1 MKSSSLVVSSSR
13 RLPKSALPI
22 LGAVVLASAL
32 VSQMQLK
39 VLLKWGVAPTVIS
52 VALDAAQLASRA
64 VQMAAPVV
72 VLVALTA
79 NFSGTY

>member
-1 MKSSSLVVSSSR
+1 MHMEKNKQNEELQSR
-13 RLPKSALPI
+13 REFFKKAAKSALPI
-22 LGAVVLASAL
+22 LGAVVLASAP
-32 VSQMQLK
+32 
-39 VLLKWGVAPTVIS
+39 GIATVIS
-52 VALDAAQLASRA
+52 VALDVAQLASRA

>member
-13 RLPKSALPI
+13 RLPKVPFRFLVQSFLQVP
-22 LGAVVLASAL
+22 L